1 MKSMKQTFCYSRNTN
16 VNVISLGSSVNVIP
30 GVSTASWKDDDEVK
44 CLIYLW
50 RDHQNSFKIMKN
62 REVWSLISRE
72 LKKTTPEWEMK
83 TPTQCENKWKDIKRK
98 YMETKDHNNKSGND
112 PKTCKF
118 YEELEE
124 VLGEKPCVKPVS
136 IASNL
141 NKRQRLAFNDK
152 ELSDFD
158 KINEETSD
166 LSSQNEETPPKKRK
180 MTRIQRELQDWS
192 AALLADAKI
201 REEAK
206 ERRHQEAI
214 AESKAAIDTYK
225 AMMEKLIE
233 KL

>member
-1 MKSMKQTFCYSRNTN
+1 
-16 VNVISLGSSVNVIP
+16 
-30 GVSTASWKDDDEVK
+30 
-44 CLIYLW
+44 
-50 RDHQNSFKIMKN
+50 MKN
-62 REVWSLISRE
+62 RDVWSLISRE
-72 LKKTTPEWEMK
+72 LKKTTPEWEIK

-112 PKTCKF
+112 PKTYKF

-141 NKRQRLAFNDK
+141 NKRQRVTFNFK
-152 ELSDFD
+152 ELSDSNQV
-158 KINEETSD
+158 NEETSG
-166 LSSQNEETPPKKRK
+166 LSTQIEEIPPKKRK

-192 AALLADAKI
+192 AALLADGKT
-201 REEAK
+201 REEAR

-214 AESKAAIDTYK
+214 AESKAAIDAYK
-225 AMMEKLIE
+225 EMMEKLIR